1 MKNCL
6 ISNRSYNSILL
17 ECSPGQENGL
27 QQTFYL
33 QVYEKARDVYEDD
46 HDEVIPSQEENEE
59 EILIAEMRNQHYPYF
74 TVDNLKP
81 DSDLRFVVFSTNQ
94 KVGFFVVF
102 LGSMS

>member
-46 HDEVIPSQEENEE
+46 HDEVIPGQEENEE
-59 EILIAEMRNQHYPYF
+59 ERLSKERLVGIQ
-74 TVDNLKP
+74 VSK
-81 DSDLRFVVFSTNQ
+81 VFHLTSLLLDIQ
-94 KVGFFVVF
+94 Q
-102 LGSMS
+102 